1 MTHLA
6 YIVPAYVSALVIPA
20 WLAGE
25 AWLRL
30 RRARARLLALEG
42 GRRR

>member
-1 MTHLA
+1 MTHLT
-6 YIVPAYVSALVIPA
+6 YIVPAYGAALVIPV

-30 RRARARLLALEG
+30 RRARARLLVLEG